1 MCKEPNANNESPP
14 VLETELDKHPDLQEK
29 SHDSDRSKIMQLWMW
44 NKEKKVAEKKVAEKG
59 QGGREKTK
67 TEMFNFQ
74 QKNAK

>member
-1 MCKEPNANNESPP
+1 
-14 VLETELDKHPDLQEK
+14 
-29 SHDSDRSKIMQLWMW
+29 MW